1 VPLPDMLL
9 HFAKRIAIPTLV
21 VWGMAD
27 SALLP
32 IQLEG
37 LDEVVDDLAIVRL
50 PGVSHF
56 APWEAPDAVAAA
68 LAPFLAGEPAATARP
83 A

>member
-1 VPLPDMLL
+1 
-9 HFAKRIAIPTLV
+9 
-21 VWGMAD
+21 MAD

-37 LDEVVDDLAIVRL
+37 LDEVVDELTIVRL

-56 APWEAPDAVAAA
+56 APWEAPDEVAAA
-68 LAPFLAGEPAATARP
+68 LAPFLAGELAATARP
-83 A
+83 S